1 MNTQRLVILGV
12 AALAAGAAALL
23 ARGLLGG
30 GTQTAKAM
38 LPPPRPAT
46 AEVLVA
52 ARNLQPGSA
61 LTPSSVRWQEWPK
74 SSVDSSF
81 ITEAGNPDINHI
93 VQGAVVR
100 APLIAGQPVAT
111 TMIVHADSAGF
122 MAAQVTPGMRA
133 LSIGI
138 STESGAGGF
147 ILPNDRVDVLV
158 TIQISD
164 TPRRFASRTFLH
176 DVRVLAVDQT
186 YREDK
191 DQKVVLAKTA
201 TLELTPRQ
209 AEKVEA
215 AQAQGSISL
224 SLRALG
230 DNDTSK
236 PAPTTST
243 SSSGSSSSSS
253 TDSNDD
259 SNATAMVVI
268 RYGVPRTSGTQ
279 GE

>member
-1 MNTQRLVILGV
+1 MNTSRVVILGV

-23 ARGLLGG
+23 VRGLLGG
-30 GTQTAKAM
+30 GTPPVKAA
-38 LPPPRPAT
+38 LPPPPAT

-52 ARNLQPGSA
+52 TGDLQPGAA
-61 LTPSSVRWQEWPK
+61 LTADSVHWQQWPK
-74 SSVDSSF
+74 SAVDSSF
-81 ITEAGNPDINHI
+81 ITHDVVPDLNRVI
-93 VQGAVVR
+93 VGAVVR
-100 APLIAGQPVAT
+100 APMVSGEPLTASK
-111 TMIVHADSAGF
+111 IVHADSAGF
-122 MAAQVTPGMRA
+122 MAAMVTQGMRA

-158 TIQISD
+158 TEQISD
-164 TPRRFASRTFLH
+164 SPRRFAAHTLLKG
-176 DVRVLAVDQT
+176 VRVLAVDQT

-209 AEKVEA
+209 AEQLER
-215 AQAQGSISL
+215 AQATGTISL

-230 DNDTSK
+230 DDGAHAVAPPNDSDDATV
-236 PAPTTST
+236 PVGPTTI
-243 SSSGSSSSSS
+243 
-253 TDSNDD
+253 
-259 SNATAMVVI
+259 I
-268 RYGVPRTSGTQ
+268 RYGIVRASGGEQ